1 VFEHAL
7 ATYRKR
13 GIIFELART
22 DFRSRYTGSL
32 LGAVWAFAQ
41 PVLTIVLYLFIH
53 KVGFRSGAPN
63 GVPFVLWL
71 IVGMVPWFF
80 FTDALVA
87 VTSSLI
93 EYSFLVKKIVFEV
106 GILPTIKLVSAAL
119 IHVVV
124 WALLLVILA
133 FRGVLPT
140 FAWLQVPY
148 YFFAAYALVSGIGL
162 IAAVITPFFRD
173 LAQVVI
179 VSLQFFFWLTPI
191 LWSIEQAPP
200 RLAPYLQL
208 NPVYYVVEGLRDA
221 LLLGKPFWAHPL
233 LTAYF
238 WTFVLV
244 TNLIGL
250 ALFQRLRPHFAD
262 VL

>member
-1 VFEHAL
+1 MFEHAL
-7 ATYRKR
+7 ASYRQR
-13 GIIFELART
+13 GIIFELARA

-53 KVGFRSGAPN
+53 KVGFRSGAPQ

-80 FTDALVA
+80 FTDALIA
-87 VTSSLI
+87 VTHSLV

-106 GILPTIKLVSAAL
+106 SILPTIKLVSAAL

-124 WALLLVILA
+124 WTLLLFILA
-133 FRGVLPT
+133 FSGFLPT
-140 FAWLQVPY
+140 LAWLQVPY
-148 YFFAAYALVSGIGL
+148 YFFAAYALVSGVGI

-179 VSLQFFFWLTPI
+179 VGLQFFFWLTPI
-191 LWSIEQAPP
+191 LWSIDQAPA
-200 RLAPYLQL
+200 RFAPILRL
-208 NPVYYVVEGLRDA
+208 NPVFYVVEGLRDA
-221 LLLGKPFWAHPL
+221 LLLNKPFWAHPMM
-233 LTAYF
+233 TAYF
-238 WTFVLV
+238 WGFVLV
-244 TNLIGL
+244 TNLVGL
-250 ALFQRLRPHFAD
+250 ALFNRLRPHFAD

>member
-1 VFEHAL
+1 MIEHAL
-7 ATYRKR
+7 ATYRQR
-13 GIIFELART
+13 RIIYELART
-22 DFRSRYTGSL
+22 DFRARYTGSL

-53 KVGFRSGAPN
+53 RVGFNSAAPR

-71 IVGMVPWFF
+71 IVGLIPWFF

-87 VTSSLI
+87 VTHSLI

-106 GILPTIKLVSAAL
+106 AILPTIKLVSAAL

-124 WALLLVILA
+124 WTVVLVILA
-133 FRGVLPT
+133 FSGFPPRLS
-140 FAWLQVPY
+140 WLQVPY
-148 YFFAAYALVSGIGL
+148 YFFAAFALVSGLGL

-173 LAQVVI
+173 MAQFVI
-179 VSLQFFFWLTPI
+179 VGLQFFFWLTPI

-200 RLAPYLQL
+200 RLARVLQL
-208 NPVYYVVEGLRDA
+208 NPVYYIVDGLRDA
-221 LLLGKPFWAHPL
+221 LLLGKPFWAHPMMAL
-233 LTAYF
+233 YF
-238 WTFVLV
+238 WGFVLG
-244 TNLIGL
+244 TNVLGL
-250 ALFQRLRPHFAD
+250 TLFNRLRPHFAD